1 MKREYNSG
9 RVCFV
14 FNDAFNFYKR
24 TTNVLSPYRWLDK
37 QTEMKN
43 NWKLF
48 LEKNEIYNK
57 EYFRY
62 MNHMYNEFPDG
73 FDGIIE
79 EVKNKNFAF
88 KCFKEDYIILK
99 YMSLM
104 KK

>member
-1 MKREYNSG
+1 MYE
-9 RVCFV
+9 
-14 FNDAFNFYKR
+14 
-24 TTNVLSPYRWLDK
+24 
-37 QTEMKN
+37 
-43 NWKLF
+43 
-48 LEKNEIYNK
+48 
-57 EYFRY
+57 Y